1 MSRSTR
7 IAKNTLLLYIRMLIT
22 MGIGLFT
29 SRVVLNTL
37 GIDDY
42 GIYNVVGGVVTMFA
56 FLTTSLSTAISRFL
70 TYSLG
75 KKDKERLNQIFST
88 GVTIQ
93 VTLALCI
100 VLLAEI
106 AGVWFL
112 NSKLNIPEERMEAA
126 NWVIH
131 FSIAVFFFHV
141 VNVPYHAAIIA
152 HERMNAYAYISILEA
167 ILKLGVAYSLYASSF
182 DKLKVY
188 AVLLAGVSF
197 IVFVAY
203 YAYCRYKF
211 EECHYHFSYD
221 KSLIKEMAG
230 FAGWNLVGTG
240 AYMLNTQGVNIVTNI
255 YFGVAANAARGIANQ
270 VRGLIMQFVNN
281 FTTAINPQITKSY
294 ASGDTEYMFKLI
306 CKGAKYSYF
315 LMLFFLVPLMFEI
328 EWVLDLW
335 LKNYPPLAPLFLRL
349 MIVGQMIDFL
359 GNSTARGVWA
369 TGKVRKYYIVTS
381 LIGPLVFPLSYILFA
396 LGFSAEWAYW
406 AFIFVYA
413 ALIPIRLNILKEL
426 TGFQPSMFYKEVIM
440 PALYVTILSF
450 IIPGGLYWYLENNVF
465 NNIMIIL
472 SSLLSVALCVYAWGL
487 EKKEKEYMIKKIS
500 TRFVH

>member
-1 MSRSTR
+1 MGRSST
-7 IAKNTLLLYIRMLIT
+7 IAKNTLLLYIRMLVT
-22 MGIGLFT
+22 MSIGLFT

-37 GIDDY
+37 GIEDY
-42 GIYNVVGGVVTMFA
+42 GIYNVVGGVVSMFS

-70 TYSLG
+70 TYSIG
-75 KKDKERLNQIFST
+75 KNEKERLNVIFST
-88 GVTIQ
+88 SINIQ
-93 VTLALCI
+93 VAMAVAV
-100 VLLAEI
+100 VLIAEI
-106 AGVWFL
+106 LGVWFL
-112 NSKLNIPEERMEAA
+112 NSKLNIPAERMNAA

-131 FSIAVFFFHV
+131 CSIAIFFLHV
-141 VNVPYHAAIIA
+141 VTVPYHAAIIA
-152 HERMNAYAYISILEA
+152 HERMNAFAYISIIESV
-167 ILKLGVAYSLYASSF
+167 LKLGVACLLYIASF
-182 DKLKVY
+182 DLLIIY
-188 AVLLAGVSF
+188 AIMLALVQLV
-197 IVFVAY
+197 VFLSNW
-203 YAYCRYKF
+203 AYCRHKF
-211 EECHYHFSYD
+211 KECYYHYCYD
-221 KSLIKEMAG
+221 KALIKEMTG

-240 AYMLNTQGVNIVTNI
+240 SSMLNTQAVNIITNI
-255 YFGVAANAARGIANQ
+255 YFGVAANAARGVANQ
-270 VRGLIMQFVNN
+270 VKGLMMQFVTN

-335 LKNYPPLAPLFLRL
+335 LKNYPPLAPIFLRL

-359 GNSTARGVWA
+359 GNSTARAVWA
-369 TGKVRKYYIVTS
+369 TGKVRKYYLIIS
-381 LIGPLVFPLSYILFA
+381 LIGPLVFPISYVLFA

-406 AFIFVYA
+406 VFIVVYA

-426 TGFQPSMFYKEVIM
+426 IGFQPSMFYKEVIM

-500 TRFVH
+500 TRLVH